1 MSVQV
6 DPMAASVVA
15 AALGT
20 YPTLLPQ
27 WCLPP
32 REAPHVNVQA
42 HQDNASGADQPL
54 DLSAK
59 PKNSQVSP
67 LSSRAPLF
75 NSEINLKARSGRA
88 NFTGTRYVL
97 LWSRFFH
104 PNRFHSF
111 ISIHSFFNRGSIL
124 GPSFQFSQ
132 HPLS

>member
-32 REAPHVNVQA
+32 REAPHINMQA
-42 HQDNASGADQPL
+42 HQDNTSGADQPL

-59 PKNSQVSP
+59 PKSSQVSP
-67 LSSRAPLF
+67 IPNQILPSCFLQYLILSTK
-75 NSEINLKARSGRA
+75 NN
-88 NFTGTRYVL
+88 N
-97 LWSRFFH
+97 
-104 PNRFHSF
+104 ND
-111 ISIHSFFNRGSIL
+111 
-124 GPSFQFSQ
+124 
-132 HPLS
+132 